1 MPGMIECFLFCM
13 FVLVEMV
20 AFRWIHVAFLWRG
33 VCSYMYFDI
42 IMFSMMIFIILYMG
56 RFMIVVVFL
65 CLSKELHCVGNREG
79 ILHFYM
85 YYQPVVCNI
94 CVVKKMWQ
102 SVILNIYI
110 YICII
115 IVCVWEVSNICM
127 VRKVCV

>member
-1 MPGMIECFLFCM
+1 
-13 FVLVEMV
+13 
-20 AFRWIHVAFLWRG
+20 
-33 VCSYMYFDI
+33 
-42 IMFSMMIFIILYMG
+42 MG
-56 RFMIVVVFL
+56 RFMIVVVFV

-110 YICII
+110 YMYNYCLS
-115 IVCVWEVSNICM
+115 VGGFQYMYGEKGMCVTLLQGRPRIMSSTL
-127 VRKVCV
+127 